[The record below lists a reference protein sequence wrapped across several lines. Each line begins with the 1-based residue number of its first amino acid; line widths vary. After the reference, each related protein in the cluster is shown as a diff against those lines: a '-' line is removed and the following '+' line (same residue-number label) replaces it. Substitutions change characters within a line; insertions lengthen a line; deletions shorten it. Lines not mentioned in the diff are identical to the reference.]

1 MILYKNENSKF
12 ESLQLQKCLV
22 FWNQNSWRQIS
33 HTLKLF
39 LRNLGILSN
48 IQDVLKLVEN
58 GQFIKENAKKSSFF
72 ATDCMQELFET
83 PDLEVAC
90 MLNSE
95 KRDVVF
101 GK

>member
-39 LRNLGILSN
+39 LRNLGILSD

-72 ATDCMQELFET
+72 ATDCKIT
-83 PDLEVAC
+83 NDYNTA
-90 MLNSE
+90 
-95 KRDVVF
+95 
-101 GK
+101 G

>member
-72 ATDCMQELFET
+72 ATDCISGLERTAQFFSKSIQNKTKDET
-83 PDLEVAC
+83 
-90 MLNSE
+90 
-95 KRDVVF
+95 
-101 GK
+101 